1 MFENICELETNRVHE
16 PCNFNILCFRVLF
29 VHYENLTF
37 KVAELST
44 IVRFSEMWKTPE
56 IWESIE

>member
-1 MFENICELETNRVHE
+1 MCENICELETNRVHE
-16 PCNFNILCFRVLF
+16 PCNFNVLCFRVLF

-37 KVAELST
+37 KVAKLST